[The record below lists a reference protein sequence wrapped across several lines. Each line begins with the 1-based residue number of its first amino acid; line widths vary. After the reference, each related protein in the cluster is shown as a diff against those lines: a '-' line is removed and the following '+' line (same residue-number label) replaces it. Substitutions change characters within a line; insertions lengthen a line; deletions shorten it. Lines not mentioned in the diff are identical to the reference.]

1 MDVGRI
7 SLVVEE
13 WRRGN
18 ILAVEESMW
27 EEIDPVVEECMWE
40 EIDPVVEECMC
51 EEIVL

>member
-1 MDVGRI
+1 MDVGGN

-13 WRRGN
+13 C
-18 ILAVEESMW
+18 MW

-40 EIDPVVEECMC
+40 EIDPVVDDLMW